1 MTMDPADLERLI
13 DRELHALPP
22 PRAPRTLLPRVMA
35 AAGAAAHRP
44 WYARTWFEWP
54 LAGQLVSALV
64 LLGVVGGASA
74 LLPQLREV
82 VLALN
87 VVADVRGDVSA
98 SAQEVEAATTAM
110 RVLWRTLLAPVVP
123 WAFALITLMCAAC
136 AVFGTA
142 LNHLV
147 FGRAFR

>member
-1 MTMDPADLERLI
+1 MDPDLERLI
-13 DRELHALPP
+13 DRELRTLPA

-35 AAGAAAHRP
+35 AVNQAAERP
-44 WYARTWFEWP
+44 WYSRAWLQWP
-54 LAGQLVSALV
+54 IAAQLASALV
-64 LLGVVGGASA
+64 LIAAVAAGGVV
-74 LLPQLREV
+74 LPQIRDAVEAISFIANVRSDVASSAREV
-82 VLALN
+82 
-87 VVADVRGDVSA
+87 
-98 SAQEVEAATTAM
+98 ETATTAM

-123 WAFALITLMCAAC
+123 WAFGLVTLMCAAC

>member
-1 MTMDPADLERLI
+1 MDPADLERLI
-13 DRELHALPP
+13 DRELHTLPA

-35 AAGAAAHRP
+35 AVDATARRP
-44 WYARTWFEWP
+44 WYARTWYEWP
-54 LAGQLVSALV
+54 IAGQLVSALV
-64 LLGVVGGASA
+64 LLGVVGAGSA

-87 VVADVRGDVSA
+87 FVADVRGDVSA
-98 SAQEVEAATTAM
+98 SAREVEVATTAV

-123 WAFALITLMCAAC
+123 WAFGLITLMCAAC

>member
-1 MTMDPADLERLI
+1 MTMDPAELERLI

-35 AAGAAAHRP
+35 AVDAAAKRP
-44 WYARTWFEWP
+44 WYERTWLEWP
-54 LAGQLVSALV
+54 IAWQMVSALV
-64 LLGVVGGASA
+64 LLGVVGAGTAV
-74 LLPQLREV
+74 LPPLREA

-87 VVADVRGDVSA
+87 VVADVRGDVVESA
-98 SAQEVEAATTAM
+98 RDVEVATTAV
-110 RVLWRTLLAPVVP
+110 RVVWRTLLAPVVP

-136 AVFGTA
+136 AVFGTV

>member
-1 MTMDPADLERLI
+1 MDPADLERLI
-13 DRELHALPP
+13 DRELRALPA

-35 AAGAAAHRP
+35 AAHEAAHRP
-44 WYARTWFEWP
+44 WYSRTWLQWP
-54 LAGQLVSALV
+54 VGWQL
-64 LLGVVGGASA
+64 ASA
-74 LLPQLREV
+74 LMLIGVLAGSSIVLPQVRDAVEAISFVANVRSDVADSAREV
-82 VLALN
+82 
-87 VVADVRGDVSA
+87 
-98 SAQEVEAATTAM
+98 ETATTAV

-123 WAFALITLMCAAC
+123 WAFGLVTLMCAAC

>member
-1 MTMDPADLERLI
+1 MRQFG
-13 DRELHALPP
+13 
-22 PRAPRTLLPRVMA
+22 RTLLLLICVSMVVFSLDSFIPGDPALML
-35 AAGAAAHRP
+35 AGESATREDIQ
-44 WYARTWFEWP
+44 RTRDQLGLDRP
-54 LAGQLVSALV
+54 LAERYLVWA
-64 LLGVVGGASA
+64 GKA
-74 LLPQLREV
+74 
-82 VLALN
+82 
-87 VVADVRGDVSA
+87 VRGDVAESA
-98 SAQEVEAATTAM
+98 REVEVATTAV